1 MVSCSAGADVITA
14 TTQFRVKG
22 NEVHSA
28 PLHCPQEQG
37 KCSANSLLVYCPGL
51 SHFIL
56 FYIFYINSTDHE
68 CDSVACKTVG
78 QQLGEL
84 TVPVRDVHSLLHL
97 LVVGGQLGN
106 AVAQHLH
113 SAVQ

>member
-14 TTQFRVKG
+14 TTQFRVTR
-22 NEVHSA
+22 N
-28 PLHCPQEQG
+28 LHCPQEHS
-37 KCSANSLLVYCPGL
+37 KCSNISPLVYCPGL

-56 FYIFYINSTDHE
+56 INIFQMSTDHE

-84 TVPVRDVHSLLHL
+84 AVPVRDVHSLLHL
-97 LVVGGQLGN
+97 LVVGGQLSN
-106 AVAQHLH
+106 TVAQHLF
-113 SAVQ
+113 STVQ